1 MRVDAICLIV
11 SGGVWFIVA
20 MSLFLLLALESLVA
34 ESMESLDLRVEVC
47 GDRNG
52 SEICHTLPILLSL
65 VEGLGTLDNGLGV
78 VTVVV
83 FDFLSACAHELCPKR
98 VGYGEPLDDVKL
110 GSHGI
115 ARDGGMHIFSCL
127 VVFGTVETVDDGQIE
142 LSAQRGDV
150 FGSLTGRDVRVE
162 SEMSPDLKHTTRV
175 AGEGT
180 LTNESLL
187 HLEIELLAHL
197 NGELRLS
204 IGLEGEDVP
213 ALCCDSADAT
223 QGNDEYHQKSTHLLS
238 QG

>member
-1 MRVDAICLIV
+1 
-11 SGGVWFIVA
+11 

-34 ESMESLDLRVEVC
+34 ESLESLDLSVEIY

-52 SEICHTLPILLSL
+52 AKICHTLPILLSL
-65 VEGLGTLDNGLGV
+65 IECLGTLDNGLSV

-83 FDFLSACAHELCPKR
+83 FDFLSTCVHELCPKR
-98 VGYGEPLDDVKL
+98 VGDGEPLDDVEL
-110 GSHGI
+110 GSLSI
-115 ARDGGMHIFSCL
+115 AGDGGMYIFSCL
-127 VVFGTVETVDDGQIE
+127 VVFGTVDAVDDGQIE

-150 FGSLTGRDVRVE
+150 LGSLTERDVRVE

-175 AGEGT
+175 AGEST

-187 HLEIELLAHL
+187 NLEIELLAHL

-223 QGNDEYHQKSTHLLS
+223 QGNAEYHQ
-238 QG
+238 